1 MLACFPTRSARRNTL
16 SEKNSHRRVCS
27 GRTISQWLTL
37 RTGGRLHAVRPLEYI
52 GCRLV
57 AGSCL
62 AWTRLALLRMDMA
75 STVIWFPVGLFRI
88 YCVDLKNQFCYAV
101 GSWRHL
107 GSHGIWGHMAVFTSF
122 RKGMPS
128 LTAFS
133 RARWCLDGERFE
145 CQQNFHATQ
154 NVCRFFFNGPGVL
167 PCLCLYARKRPSL
180 LPLWSP
186 WCSSTEL
193 LRMY

>member
-1 MLACFPTRSARRNTL
+1 
-16 SEKNSHRRVCS
+16 
-27 GRTISQWLTL
+27 
-37 RTGGRLHAVRPLEYI
+37 
-52 GCRLV
+52 
-57 AGSCL
+57 
-62 AWTRLALLRMDMA
+62 MA

-88 YCVDLKNQFCYAV
+88 YCVDLKNQFCYAD

-154 NVCRFFFNGPGVL
+154 NVCRFFLMVLESYRACVFMPGNGL
-167 PCLCLYARKRPSL
+167 PCCHCGRLGAAAPS
-180 LPLWSP
+180 
-186 WCSSTEL
+186 
-193 LRMY
+193 Y